1 MFNCHKDIKKA
12 LMEAYGNPIGKAAQ
26 RVEVLSC
33 IINGIIKKGTCNID
47 EIAREMPSNTDFVSR
62 VAQVK
67 RWLSSKFSLY
77 NIHYLPCLQAFLGQ
91 IGIDSS
97 ELVFIIDATD
107 IGNGCT
113 ALMVSVIVG
122 TRSIP
127 VAWIVRKCK
136 KGHCPQSMHLDLL
149 QILHRVIG
157 SIPSL
162 QGKKVTLLG
171 DGEFDGGDLT
181 DYCQNSGWLYVVK
194 TAKDTIINH
203 QGEIFHFQD
212 IQNAQ
217 HQEHEGHK
225 ATFLERI
232 LYTKQEFGFVNAVF
246 WHAQG
251 YEDPL
256 YLLTNFD
263 LAFDAFFYYKKRF
276 AIETMFRDI
285 KSSGFN
291 IQLSKLDQPKELN
304 SLLIAVCLA
313 YLAVFSAGRA
323 PSSQE
328 IKAKITYKNREVLSV
343 FSYGFLVWE
352 YVFKFNT
359 PILLSFSMNFCLFLQ
374 T

>member
-1 MFNCHKDIKKA
+1 
-12 LMEAYGNPIGKAAQ
+12 MEAYGYPIGEAAH

-47 EIAREMPSNTDFVSR
+47 EIAREMPSKTDFVSR

-91 IGIDSS
+91 IGIDAS

-113 ALMVSVIVG
+113 ALMVSIVVG
-122 TRSIP
+122 KRSIP

-136 KGHCPQSMHLDLL
+136 KGHFPQAMHLDLL
-149 QILHRVIG
+149 KILHYVIG
-157 SIPSL
+157 SIPTL
-162 QGKKVTLLG
+162 KGKKVTLLG

-181 DYCQNSGWLYVVK
+181 AFCQNSGWYYVVK
-194 TAKDTIINH
+194 TAKDTLITH

-212 IQNAQ
+212 IQSFP

-225 ATFLERI
+225 ASFLERV

-246 WHAQG
+246 WHALDYQ
-251 YEDPL
+251 DPL
-256 YLLTNFD
+256 YLLTNLE

-276 AIETMFRDI
+276 MIETMFRDM

-291 IQLSKLDQPKELN
+291 IHLSKLGEPKELN

-313 YLAVFSAGRA
+313 YLAVFSAGIA
-323 PSSQE
+323 PSSQD
-328 IKAKITYKNREVLSV
+328 IKAKITYKNKEVLSV
-343 FSYGFLVWE
+343 FSYGYHVWD
-352 YVFKFNT
+352 YAFKYHI
-359 PILLSFSMNFCLFLQ
+359 PILLSFSMNFCLLLYQ
-374 T
+374 

>member
-1 MFNCHKDIKKA
+1 MFNYHKDIKKG
-12 LMEAYGNPIGKAAQ
+12 LMEAYGHPIGEAAH

-47 EIAREMPSNTDFVSR
+47 EIAREMPSKTDFVSR

-67 RWLSSKFSLY
+67 RWLSNKFSLY

-91 IGIDSS
+91 IGINSS
-97 ELVFIIDATD
+97 ELIFIIDATD

-113 ALMVSVIVG
+113 ALMVSVIIE

-149 QILHRVIG
+149 QILHRIIG
-157 SIPSL
+157 SIPTL

-181 DYCQNSGWLYVVK
+181 AYCQTLGWYYVVK
-194 TAKDTIINH
+194 TAKDTLITY
-203 QGEIFHFQD
+203 QGETFHFQD
-212 IQNAQ
+212 LLYAQ
-217 HQEHEGHK
+217 HQEQDGHK
-225 ATFLERI
+225 ATFLDRI
-232 LYTKQEFGFVNAVF
+232 LYTKQQFGFVNAVF

-256 YLLTNFD
+256 FLLTNFD
-263 LAFDAFFYYKKRF
+263 LAFDAFLYYKKRF
-276 AIETMFRDI
+276 AIETMFRDM

-291 IQLSKLDQPKELN
+291 IQLSKLAEPKELN

-313 YLAVFSAGRA
+313 YLAVFTAGLA
-323 PSSQE
+323 ASSKD
-328 IKAKITYKNREVLSV
+328 IKAKITYKNRDVLSI
-343 FSYGFLVWE
+343 FSFGFLVWE
-352 YVFKFNT
+352 YAFKFNI
-359 PILLSFSMNFCLFLQ
+359 PISLSFSMNFCLLLYQ
-374 T
+374 